1 MADADGGGEKPII
14 TVFGAT
20 GSQGGSVLR
29 ALVRTGKYSI
39 RAVTRNPDSKKGNVL
54 SSIPCVTAVKADL
67 DDAAS
72 INAAVDGAYGVFLVT
87 NFWAHFSEDKEKAQI
102 KATIDACAAANVQH
116 IVFSTLDNTKGAYK
130 PIGDL
135 EYVPHFQCK
144 YDMDDQFPQE
154 STTFLRCCFYYDNFV
169 GQMKPTKGDE
179 NYQIVV
185 PMGGQKMHMTSVEHI
200 GNVAAEAFLKPE
212 TSKGKILIA
221 VSDKVNADEIAA
233 SLSEVTG
240 ETVVAYQPDNE
251 AYATFFPEQG
261 SKDLANMFQF
271 YMEGEDYKKI
281 RNDAHEGKGD
291 FEYPC
296 GLPFNAWLHDNK
308 SKFTL

>member
-20 GSQGGSVLR
+20 GSQGGAVLR
-29 ALVRTGKYSI
+29 SLVRTGKYSI

-54 SSIPCVTAVKADL
+54 SSIPCVTTVKADL
-67 DDAAS
+67 DDASS
-72 INAAVDGAYGVFLVT
+72 ISAAVDGAYGVFLVT
-87 NFWAHFSEDKEKAQI
+87 NFWAHFSEDKEKTQI
-102 KATIDACAAANVQH
+102 QATIDACAAADVQH
-116 IVFSTLDNTKGAYK
+116 IVYSTLDNTKGVYE
-130 PIGDL
+130 PVGDL

-144 YDMDDQFPQE
+144 YEMDDKFPQE

-169 GQMKPTKGDE
+169 GQMKPTKNDE
-179 NYQIVV
+179 NYQIVL
-185 PMGGQKMHMTSVEHI
+185 PMGGQKMHMTSAEHI

-212 TSKGKILIA
+212 SSKGKILIA
-221 VSDKVNADEIAA
+221 VSDKVDGDEIAA
-233 SLSEVTG
+233 SLSAVTG
-240 ETVVAYQPDNE
+240 EQVVAYQPDN
-251 AYATFFPEQG
+251 ATFATFFPEQG

-281 RNDAHEGKGD
+281 RDDALEGNGD

-308 SKFTL
+308 SKLTL